1 MFGNFNYNSIWSIS
15 KNGVKLEN
23 VMTLITQK
31 NVELTERLKWI
42 TNLIFFTMTC
52 PRHAHIQGRIQ
63 DLKLGGH
70 T

>member
-1 MFGNFNYNSIWSIS
+1 MIDFKKWSQTR
-15 KNGVKLEN
+15 KCNDFDH
-23 VMTLITQK
+23 TK

>member
-1 MFGNFNYNSIWSIS
+1 
-15 KNGVKLEN
+15 
-23 VMTLITQK
+23 MTLITQK

-63 DLKLGGH
+63 DLKLGGAH
-70 T
+70 LKKLFGYLV